1 MVAIFKREFSSY
13 MRNVTGPLFVAVML
27 LFGGFFLFFDNLIS
41 GYPNFEYTLNDL
53 KIVLILAIPV
63 LAMRSLAEDKRS
75 RVDQLLYSL
84 PISLAQVVI
93 GKYLAMLAVL
103 GLPCL
108 VMMVYPMIIGF
119 FGAVNYVTAYCA
131 LFAFFMMSAALLA
144 LCMFLSSL
152 TESQIIAAVIG
163 VAGVLLL
170 FLIDGIATL
179 VPSGAVA
186 SFIALVVLLALVTLL
201 LWVMT
206 KNWRI
211 SLSVGAVALFLLL
224 LLFLVK
230 SSIFEGLFGDII
242 TAMSLF
248 GRFTQFDYGVFDL
261 GAIVYNLSFIVFF
274 LYLTYQ
280 VLEKKRW
287 S

>member
-13 MRNVTGPLFVAVML
+13 MRNVTGPLFVAVIL
-27 LFGGFFLFFDNLIS
+27 LFGGIFLFFDNLID

-84 PISLAQVVI
+84 PMSLSQVVI

-108 VMMVYPMIIGF
+108 VMAVYPLILGV
-119 FGAVNYVTAYCA
+119 FGTVNYFTAYCA

-170 FLIDGIATL
+170 FLIDGIA
-179 VPSGAVA
+179 S
-186 SFIALVVLLALVTLL
+186 LLPAGSLL
-201 LWVMT
+201 GKV
-206 KNWRI
+206 I
-211 SLSVGAVALFLLL
+211 S
-224 LLFLVK
+224 
-230 SSIFEGLFGDII
+230 
-242 TAMSLF
+242 AMSLF
-248 GRFTQFDYGVFDL
+248 GRFTQFNYGIFDL
-261 GAIVYNLSFIVFF
+261 GAILYNLSFIVFF

>member
-1 MVAIFKREFSSY
+1 MIAIFKREFSSY

-27 LFGGFFLFFDNLIS
+27 LFGGVFLFVDNLVY
-41 GYPNFEYTLNDL
+41 GYPKFEYTLNDL
-53 KIVLILAIPV
+53 KLVLILAIPV

-84 PISLAQVVI
+84 PMSLSQVVI

-108 VMMVYPMIIGF
+108 VMTVYPLIMSF

-170 FLIDGIATL
+170 FLIDGIAML
-179 VPSGAVA
+179 VPTQALS
-186 SFIALVVLLALVTLL
+186 SLIALAVVVLLICLL
-201 LWVMT
+201 LWFMT

-211 SLSVGAVALFLLL
+211 SVIAGVVAIGVLLL
-224 LLFLVK
+224 LYV
-230 SSIFEGLFGDII
+230 INAAMFEGLFAKVVS
-242 TAMSLF
+242 AMSLF
-248 GRFTQFDYGVFDL
+248 GRFTRFDDGIFDL